1 MLLLFF
7 CRKKLFTEIFLPWIF
22 FDRHTICSLLLE
34 RQSTKSSGSSS
45 CPSRFDIMWP
55 IHLYLKWL
63 PDVRR
68 LHLSRLPLFLHPPAP
83 STRIPLH
90 PQQRIALPL
99 FSTNYYNTIFVAEH
113 IRRLRLSRLPLSLH
127 PPPPSH
133 PQQHIVF
140 PLFST
145 FYPDIL
151 HIVVQ
156 IGRSHH
162 CPLFSTY
169 IQNIL
174 CIAAHTRRSHLSR
187 LPLSLRPIHV
197 LYMYIHFMLQYRYK
211 KDCVSADF
219 TSLSAH

>member
-1 MLLLFF
+1 M
-7 CRKKLFTEIFLPWIF
+7 
-22 FDRHTICSLLLE
+22 S
-34 RQSTKSSGSSS
+34 
-45 CPSRFDIMWP
+45 P

-113 IRRLRLSRLPLSLH
+113 IRRLHLSRLPLSIW

-156 IGRSHH
+156 IGRPHH
-162 CPLFSTY
+162 CPLFSAY
-169 IQNIL
+169 SHNII

-187 LPLSLRPIHV
+187 LSLFLRPPPPLHPQRHIVILPQH
-197 LYMYIHFMLQYRYK
+197 LMLQYR
-211 KDCVSADF
+211 
-219 TSLSAH
+219 